1 MPDDKSKVSVRI
13 PGSMIDAVRQMGY
26 TSTTDAIIKGLELL
40 INGATCETVQ
50 DNSQT
55 MQDNN
60 EVLQDNKVMK
70 HENELLKEYNDT
82 LKKELEKAGQD
93 KEDLKKTFDNY
104 MIQVQTLINQKAI
117 EASGAK
123 KAWWRIW

>member
-55 MQDNN
+55 MQDNKA
-60 EVLQDNKVMK
+60 LQ
-70 HENELLKEYNDT
+70 HENELLLEYNET
-82 LKKELEKAGQD
+82 LKRELEKAGQD

-123 KAWWRIW
+123 KPWYRF

>member
-1 MPDDKSKVSVRI
+1 
-13 PGSMIDAVRQMGY
+13 MISRA
-26 TSTTDAIIKGLELL
+26 TSTTIEDKGSTKEDSSL
-40 INGATCETVQ
+40 
-50 DNSQT
+50 
-55 MQDNN
+55 
-60 EVLQDNKVMK
+60 
-70 HENELLKEYNDT
+70 ENENTLLREYNET